1 MNRNTK
7 NLAFVLLAACSLLFA
22 SCKKDNTLMY
32 GNVTLGNFVEGKFIS
47 DQGNEFTIVENNT
60 GKTFEGIER
69 ALMQCDVLNKTEGVE
84 NGYDVR
90 VSYVSSVLTK
100 APVSIEDAAADPEK
114 VVEDPI
120 TIDYAWVSG
129 GYLNVYI
136 LFEIQY
142 SPKLEDSKHMIN
154 LVYNPSEV
162 GTGKYAFTLRHNSYG
177 ETLASKE
184 DSEEESNDENQTQT
198 MSSDMIQWGIAGGYV
213 SFQISDLITEKEAE
227 LTINWSEHAKD
238 ELNNWL
244 SEVTAKTAT
253 LNYNKNNFEQA
264 PLTLKANTKAIR

>member
-1 MNRNTK
+1 MIRNIK

-32 GNVTLGNFVEGKFIS
+32 GNVTLGNFAGDKFIS

-100 APVSIEDAAADPEK
+100 APVSLEDAAADPEK

-120 TIDYAWVSG
+120 NIDYAWVSG

-142 SPKLEDSKHMIN
+142 NPKKEDSKHMIN

-162 GTGKYAFTLRHNSYG
+162 GTGKYTFTLRHNSYG

-198 MSSDMIQWGIAGGYV
+198 LSSDMIQWGIAGGYV
-213 SFQISDLITEKEAE
+213 SFQISDLITEKEAK
-227 LTINWSEHAKD
+227 LTINWSEHTKD

-253 LNYNKNNFEQA
+253 LNYDKNNFEQA